1 MPIITHLPNGEHVCY
16 MHTCMLHIPL
26 LPSDACAAHI
36 IPSLALH
43 LLHSVVTIC
52 NVGFTKIGCT
62 IMYCG
67 QIIVCSHKC
76 TQTGLWMIPLTPW
89 STTAPTALSATNL
102 PSVAMA
108 ANDGATSSSA
118 EYAFYVH
125 QLLCSPPAFTL
136 LHALATST
144 KLTSIP
150 GLTGIDLFP
159 SPMLHGHWQRPYAL
173 PLLKHCINMQQSH
186 QYCPCPGQS

>member
-1 MPIITHLPNGEHVCY
+1 
-16 MHTCMLHIPL
+16 MLHIPL
-26 LPSDACAAHI
+26 LPSSACTAHI
-36 IPSLALH
+36 IPSLASH

-52 NVGFTKIGCT
+52 NAGFTKIWCT
-62 IMYCG
+62 IVYCG
-67 QIIVCSHKC
+67 QIIVCGHKC
-76 TQTGLWMIPLTPW
+76 TQTGLWMTPPTPW
-89 STTAPTALSATNL
+89 STTAPTALSATNP

-108 ANDGATSSSA
+108 ANDSATSSSA
-118 EYAFYVH
+118 EYARYVH

-144 KLTSIP
+144 KLTTIP

-173 PLLKHCINMQQSH
+173 PPLKHCINTQQSCQH
-186 QYCPCPGQS
+186 CPCLGQS